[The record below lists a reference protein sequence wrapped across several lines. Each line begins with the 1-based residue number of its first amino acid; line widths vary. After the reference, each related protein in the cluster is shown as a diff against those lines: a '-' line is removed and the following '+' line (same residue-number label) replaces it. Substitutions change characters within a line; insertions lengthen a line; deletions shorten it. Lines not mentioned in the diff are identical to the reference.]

1 MKKTKWIVALVSF
14 LLVTVLC
21 SELYQAYLRSFM
33 GEFYYIGIGKNFDR
47 EAVCANVE
55 EAAKTNG
62 IGVFAYERTDLD
74 AGHSMLTIYA
84 TDAMRASLSEQYG
97 IREGEI
103 KSFLS
108 GSTTVD
114 FLELSQIPQDSELEN
129 YYFTGN
135 MEKVLA
141 AKAQI
146 NEAFPSS
153 YVHQDEIT
161 ELHGIPAAV
170 FCIFALLLLVFTWID
185 IQFERK
191 KNFIM
196 LSMGQSCARII
207 LCNIGADTAAF
218 SLIFFGVRL
227 LCGRFF
233 YIGYEQDS
241 LLLGFAAFLVLN
253 ALLYLSI
260 LKLNYKEVLYGAN
273 INGKL
278 LSSCYVIKALSLI
291 VTIVCIS
298 VNIGAL
304 AANRRYL
311 GMYDTIDQYTGY
323 SFVGCGVD
331 TSEAEGFMDEIRME
345 SRVLSDFILDY
356 MRQGKVALATGSFY
370 VEDEQ
375 PVIHVNENTYGIP
388 AIQNAV
394 ENAQEADFYLFLP
407 EKYKEEPEFAGRE
420 KEIALSTLGCSSEN
434 ICIACMY
441 YKEDVSLVWFDY
453 QQGVSEDGGFD
464 EAKNPILLYWNRI
477 PQGEIDF
484 SCFSGIIR
492 QNIMFRMTDEEYLSL
507 EEDYESLRPTSK
519 VGVVQ
524 RCGQYRATFSRVTA
538 LCSIISLLM
547 LLWEVQNLYM
557 IVRLEYQI
565 NAKTLAVK
573 KILGYG
579 LLAKSR
585 AVLLVT
591 LYAALISVLTVCGL
605 CMMFE
610 ISGWYT
616 VVISTSVLLGIEA
629 AFLLLFIDRTEK
641 GSVPKILKGGS
652 L

>member
-1 MKKTKWIVALVSF
+1 MKKTKWIAAFVSF

-47 EAVCANVE
+47 EAVCASVE
-55 EAAKTNG
+55 EAAKANG
-62 IGVFAYERTDLD
+62 IAVFAYERTDLD
-74 AGHSMLTIYA
+74 AGRSSLTIYA

-97 IREGEI
+97 VREGEI

-108 GSTTVD
+108 GSTTVA
-114 FLELSQIPQDSELEN
+114 FLELSEIPQDSELEN
-129 YYFTGN
+129 YYFTGS
-135 MEKVLA
+135 MEEVLA

-153 YVHQDEIT
+153 YVHREEIT
-161 ELHGIPAAV
+161 ELHGIPIAV
-170 FCIFALLLLVFTWID
+170 FCIFSLLLLVFTWID

-196 LSMGQSCARII
+196 LSMGQSCARIL
-207 LCNIGADTAAF
+207 LCNIGADTAVF
-218 SLIFFGVRL
+218 SLIFFGVRI

-278 LSSCYVIKALSLI
+278 LSTCYVIKALSLM

-298 VNIGAL
+298 VNIGVL
-304 AANRRYL
+304 SANGRYL
-311 GMYDTIDQYTGY
+311 GMYDAIDQYAGY
-323 SFVGCGVD
+323 SFVRYGVD
-331 TSEAEGFMDEIRME
+331 TSEADGFMEEIRMA
-345 SRVLSDFILDY
+345 SRVKSDLILDY
-356 MRQGKVALATGSFY
+356 MRQGKVALATGTYY

-375 PVIHVNENTYGIP
+375 PVIHVNENTYGIA
-388 AIQNAV
+388 AIQSAV
-394 ENAQEADFYLFLP
+394 ENAPDADFYLFLP
-407 EKYKEEPEFAGRE
+407 EKYEGDPEFAGRE
-420 KEIALSTLGCSSEN
+420 EEIALSALDCSSEN
-434 ICIACMY
+434 IRIASMY

-453 QQGVSEDGGFD
+453 QQGVSEDAGFD

-477 PQGEIDF
+477 PEEDVYFG
-484 SCFSGIIR
+484 CFSVID

-507 EEDYESLRPTSK
+507 EEKYENLRPISK
-519 VGVVQ
+519 TGVVQ
-524 RCGQYRATFSRVTA
+524 RCGQYRAAFSRVTV
-538 LCSIISLLM
+538 LSCVISLLM

-579 LLAKSR
+579 LLAKSK
-585 AVLLVT
+585 AVLLVN

-605 CMMFE
+605 WLMFG

-616 VVISTSVLLGIEA
+616 VVISTVVLLGIEA
-629 AFLLLFIDRTEK
+629 AFLFLFIDRTEK